1 MPIGIQSFEKLI
13 TSDFLYVDKTEY
25 IWNLVQNPA
34 PYFLSR
40 PRRFGKSLLLS
51 TLKAY
56 FLGQKELFKGLAIE
70 KLEEAEKG
78 KREIWQEYPVL
89 YLDFNLSKY
98 EIREDLED
106 LLNTHLCRCEKEYGT
121 ETAESTFSSRFAG
134 IIRRSYEK
142 TGKQAVILI

>member
-13 TSDFLYVDKTEY
+13 TNDFFYVDKTEY
-25 IWNLVQNPA
+25 IWDLVQNPA

-78 KREIWQEYPVL
+78 KSEIGQKYPVF
-89 YLDFNLSKY
+89 YLQ
-98 EIREDLED
+98 
-106 LLNTHLCRCEKEYGT
+106 
-121 ETAESTFSSRFAG
+121 
-134 IIRRSYEK
+134 RR
-142 TGKQAVILI
+142 I